1 MNFQQFLKG
10 KMGFKGISYFKFL
23 LKSTNQHGIH
33 SPFVFAYLTKCLYLK
48 PNKSQDKTT
57 DVLLKSIPYFNA
69 NSIIIRGN
77 DDLKKQIDKDF
88 LKSKEQQTPID
99 ILYFES
105 PLNQDS
111 KTVFSHFKLHN
122 DSLILFR
129 GIYHSLEAFAAW
141 NDFVKSPNVTV
152 SIDLF
157 YCGLLFIRKEQVKQ
171 HFTIRI

>member
-1 MNFQQFLKG
+1 MNFQQFSKG

-33 SPFVFAYLTKCLYLK
+33 SPFVFAYLTKCLYPK
-48 PNKSQDKTT
+48 PKKSKDKTT

-69 NSIIIRGN
+69 NAIHIQGN
-77 DDLKKQIDKDF
+77 NSLKKQIDQDF
-88 LKSKEQQTPID
+88 LKSNNQQTRFD

-105 PLNQDS
+105 LLNQNP
-111 KTVFSHFKLHN
+111 KTVFSNFQLHN
-122 DSLILFR
+122 NSLILFH
-129 GIYHSLEAFAAW
+129 GIYYSREAFAAW
-141 NDFVKSPNVTV
+141 KEFVKSDKVTV
-152 SIDLF
+152 SMDLF